1 MIVVNN
7 LIPSSVG
14 DRLLV
19 KVIECFDQQNTT
31 YPTFQKLSLRKL
43 YTLPFVRWPFVNRN
57 CGRGKERLK
66 EIYQ

>member
-43 YTLPFVRWPFVNRN
+43 YTLPFVNRN